1 MSNKADRKKNKKNF
15 PHMLSHMLPPF
26 SFIAGPEHLL
36 SQDLTCQMQGSFDQ
50 PPTTSTSKK
59 KIKYKE
65 GHDHT

>member
-1 MSNKADRKKNKKNF
+1 
-15 PHMLSHMLPPF
+15 MLSHMLPPF